1 MHNIHPLFKSALA
14 PYAPPPVAMIP
25 FAVRLNVGGKPQELN
40 IFAESSCD
48 AIVRALD
55 IFFEADGVMP
65 PDGLA
70 ISAHPVSTLSMA
82 A

>member
-1 MHNIHPLFKSALA
+1 MRNIHPLFKPALA

-40 IFAESSCD
+40 LLAESSCD
-48 AIVRALD
+48 AIVKAMNL
-55 IFFEADGVMP
+55 FFDDDGVVPPEGLTLCARPISPMP
-65 PDGLA
+65 R
-70 ISAHPVSTLSMA
+70 A